1 MKKLSIVSMIG
12 VAAICA
18 LALTGCPS
26 VHSDLD
32 VALAPEYIVGTPTA
46 YADQRSGNDI
56 DIGWGDA
63 HAEPLT
69 YTDGKAEFSFTYQ
82 GAKWG
87 EGDGNLAFKFGDAAS
102 SSGLSPEYGPTNVTA
117 STDDGFTWDL
127 SDSNIVVKGL
137 TVGNKYTITVTVKGA
152 KPELSLTSTDG
163 SASSGSVPADIEDA
177 DVTVLNST
185 TAKQVGAYL
194 KLEGT
199 SCTDG
204 PVYAYFY
211 GTDKA
216 TAYFEVEKAFGS
228 WDEVAPADFA
238 AWFKFYAGDG
248 TTLGINSKQMGAE
261 TATLGTPITISNQNT
276 DNIHVSD
283 LTGDLT
289 GTILKMVVSTT
300 ESGATVTFTKVE

>member
-56 DIGWGDA
+56 DISWGDA

-127 SDSNIVVKGL
+127 SGGNIVVKGL

-177 DVTVLNST
+177 DVSVLNST
-185 TAKQVGAYL
+185 TATQAGAYL

-199 SCTDG
+199 SAGDTTG
-204 PVYAYFY
+204 SVYAYFY
-211 GTDKA
+211 GGTTA
-216 TAYFEVEKAFGS
+216 TAYFETG
-228 WDEVAPADFA
+228 DEFADWGKGEHFA

-248 TTLGINSKQMGAE
+248 TTLGIDSKQLGAGS
-261 TATLGTPITISNQNT
+261 TTLGTAISITNANK
-276 DNIHVSD
+276 DNLEVTD
-283 LTGDLT
+283 LTAA
-289 GTILKMVVSTT
+289 GTYKMVVNTT
-300 ESGATVTFTKVE
+300 ADGATITITKVE